1 VEKMN
6 WGLDWIGN
14 MQKMGTHTILF
25 GMVVAASNNE
35 HKEIYPLPKQ
45 N

>member
-1 VEKMN
+1 VAGVKKGMK
-6 WGLDWIGN
+6 L
-14 MQKMGTHTILF
+14 GTTPILF